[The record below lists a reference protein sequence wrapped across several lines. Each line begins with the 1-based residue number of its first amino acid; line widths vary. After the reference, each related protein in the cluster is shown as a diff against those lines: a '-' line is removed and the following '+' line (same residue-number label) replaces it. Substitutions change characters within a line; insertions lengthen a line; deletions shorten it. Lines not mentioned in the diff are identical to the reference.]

1 MHVFKVIGFWV
12 QSWSIFSP
20 ISSSIDFC
28 VPFIVRVM
36 SLLFWKWPVYIQSIA
51 FSLGC
56 KISQLAP
63 LGIARAKRRLLCPF
77 FRNSPSA
84 KFSCNSYCYYPLG
97 LLCVNVV
104 VAAFFSFKTMHSM
117 NPMHLWAAFMRVCAC
132 LPVFIRIILPMCK
145 CT

>member
-63 LGIARAKRRLLCPF
+63 LGIARAKRRLLCLF

-84 KFSCNSYCYYPLG
+84 KYSCNSYCYYPLG
-97 LLCVNVV
+97 LLCLYFV
-104 VAAFFSFKTMHSM
+104 VAAFFLIQNDAFNESD
-117 NPMHLWAAFMRVCAC
+117 AFMGCVYAC
-132 LPVFIRIILPMCK
+132 LCLPACIH
-145 CT
+145 TYNFANV